1 MEPQAQDFKSWAQVR
16 DAYQLREEEQG
27 GSEENNKKTTSLMES
42 WALLPHTQKTAP
54 REWIALYNGDTDTVL
69 LELVVQT
76 INEFLHTCLVESE
89 NPTISTEISVYQV
102 NDSLL

>member
-1 MEPQAQDFKSWAQVR
+1 MEPQAQDFKSWALVR
-16 DAYQLREEEQG
+16 NAYQLREEEQG

-42 WALLPHTQKTAP
+42 WALLPHTEDGSKRMDRTLQ
-54 REWIALYNGDTDTVL
+54 WWHGTVL

-76 INEFLHTCLVESE
+76 ISEFLHTCLVESE